1 MLKGMLFVLIEFK
14 PETCGIPKSKE
25 EKSLLHHSISW
36 LEKLYCIQLQLLL
49 GNQHATEYKLIYT
62 TLTYVYGKQLMS
74 EKNNEKK
81 SQRRNHSAKERNKQK
96 NKRKTFHANLNI

>member
-49 GNQHATEYKLIYT
+49 GKQHATESKLIYT

-81 SQRRNHSAKERNKQK
+81 AKEETILLRKGINKKIKGKLFMQ
-96 NKRKTFHANLNI
+96 I